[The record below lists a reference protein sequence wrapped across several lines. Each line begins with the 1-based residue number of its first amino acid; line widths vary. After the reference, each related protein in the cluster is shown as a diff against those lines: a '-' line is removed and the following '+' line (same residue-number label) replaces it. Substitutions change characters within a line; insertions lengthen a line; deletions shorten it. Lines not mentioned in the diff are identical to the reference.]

1 MTKDRNERMTG
12 NSASTGKFGFQ
23 PIEKRGHQPIA
34 VSPRQTVSGGYQPT
48 TGQTSNAPAT
58 PPNQGSSSKK

>member
-1 MTKDRNERMTG
+1 MTEDRNDLMTS
-12 NSASTGKFGFQ
+12 NSGITGKFGFQ

-34 VSPRQTVSGGYQPT
+34 VSPRQTVSNGHQPT

-58 PPNQGSSSKK
+58 PPSQGSSGKK